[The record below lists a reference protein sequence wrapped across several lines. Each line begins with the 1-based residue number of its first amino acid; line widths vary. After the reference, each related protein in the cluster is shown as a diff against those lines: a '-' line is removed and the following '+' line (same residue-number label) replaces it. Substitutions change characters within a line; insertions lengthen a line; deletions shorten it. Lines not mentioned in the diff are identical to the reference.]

1 MLWERIQFWV
11 VLVWMVAL
19 LAAAVWAVRL
29 LMHDEP
35 ADTEADTKEQEE
47 PPSTPAETEG
57 PPKDAP

>member
-19 LAAAVWAVRL
+19 LVAAVWAVRL
-29 LMHDEP
+29 LMRDEP
-35 ADTEADTKEQEE
+35 ADTNDEEE
-47 PPSTPAETEG
+47 PASTPAETEG